1 MKKFEIT
8 PDDLRAG
15 QTHVIKK
22 IVDHLS
28 SDTKEVKSE
37 AKKDFSDI
45 KELDLEGKV
54 TVKEVAEAF
63 NKLLAALKA

>member
-8 PDDLRAG
+8 PDDFRAG

-22 IVDHLS
+22 IVEHLS
-28 SDTKEVKSE
+28 SDTKELKESK
-37 AKKDFSDI
+37 ADFSDI
-45 KELDLEGKV
+45 QEIDLDGKV
-54 TVKEVAEAF
+54 TAKEVAEAF